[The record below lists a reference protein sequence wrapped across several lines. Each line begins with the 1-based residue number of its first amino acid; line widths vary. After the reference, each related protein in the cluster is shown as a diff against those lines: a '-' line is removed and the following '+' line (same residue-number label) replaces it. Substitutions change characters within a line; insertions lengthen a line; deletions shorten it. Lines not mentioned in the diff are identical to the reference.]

1 MTSSSSNTQTG
12 SSTEKNLLQGTS
24 SPSSTPKRSSTEQTQ
39 LPGTSSSYNYTQTG
53 LSHPTTRS
61 ILLGDFYHP
70 NIKDAI
76 SIQLSPEDL
85 DFLTKIPKRKFKKE
99 SPDPLVGLA
108 PTKETS
114 GFICSEANPLEF
126 HGVAASNQKARKE
139 TPTTQPLQVTFTQN
153 TRTWLTF
160 QTIIKI

>member
-1 MTSSSSNTQTG
+1 MTLSSSNTQTG

-24 SPSSTPKRSSTEQTQ
+24 SPSSTSKRSSTEQTQ
-39 LPGTSSSYNYTQTG
+39 LPGTSSSYNTQTG

-61 ILLGDFYHP
+61 TLLGDFYHP
-70 NIKDAI
+70 NIEDAI

-85 DFLTKIPKRKFKKE
+85 DFLTKIPNRKLKKE

-126 HGVAASNQKARKE
+126 LGVTTPNQKARKE
-139 TPTTQPLQVTFTQN
+139 TPTTQPL
-153 TRTWLTF
+153 
-160 QTIIKI
+160 